1 MAEREGAEHA
11 GYVDLDELRVA
22 IDSKRELSGIAP
34 YEHFG
39 IPAEWTRTYPATA
52 KGVPAAESLSAQ
64 AAAELVA
71 SFVNPALAMSS
82 NPAAWDPHAMAWIQD
97 TTGSAEAPAD
107 A

>member
-1 MAEREGAEHA
+1 MLTGAHWNW
-11 GYVDLDELRVA
+11 R
-22 IDSKRELSGIAP
+22 SKTPRRTP
-34 YEHFG
+34 
-39 IPAEWTRTYPATA
+39 PATRTYPATA

-82 NPAAWDPHAMAWIQD
+82 NPAAWDPHAMAWIPD
-97 TTGSAEAPAD
+97 TSGPAKAPAD